1 MQEQL
6 RSLIEYQILEDKKAR
21 LLQDFEETPKRI
33 AAIEKEFSQ
42 LEGEYLSRKAEH
54 ENAKRM
60 HGMLEQNIADLEAK
74 IARSKRRMNEVK
86 TNKEYQALMREI
98 DEYKKEI
105 AAREDK
111 ALELM
116 AEIEKLAA
124 EVTEKEKE
132 VEKQKSIVAESKK
145 RLQDESDSLKEH
157 VQRLEEAQSKVRQKM
172 DENVQKK
179 TEFLLQRQAGIAVAA
194 VENGVC
200 SECHLNIPPQKFIEL
215 QRDESLMQCPH
226 CHRFVYYPG
235 HDCYKLTAEDI
246 EHL

>member
-6 RSLIEYQILEDKKAR
+6 RSLIEYQILEDKKAG
-21 LLQDFEETPKRI
+21 LLQDYEEAPRRI

-54 ENAKRM
+54 ENAQRM
-60 HGMLEQNIADLEAK
+60 HGMVEQNITDLEAK
-74 IARSKRRMNEVK
+74 IARSKRRMNDVK
-86 TNKEYQALMREI
+86 TNKEYQAIMREI

-105 AAREDK
+105 SAKEDK

-116 AEIEKLAA
+116 AEIEKLAG
-124 EVTEKEKE
+124 EVAEKEKE
-132 VEKQKSIVAESKK
+132 VEKQRLVAAESKR
-145 RLQDESDSLKEH
+145 RLQEENALLKERLD
-157 VQRLEEAQSKVRQKM
+157 RLEEAQTKVRQKM
-172 DENVQKK
+172 DQNVQKK
-179 TEFLLQRQAGIAVAA
+179 TEFLLKRQAGIAVAA

-235 HDCYKLTAEDI
+235 HDCYKLTAEDF
-246 EHL
+246 ENL